1 MATVTING
9 HTYTDDANPTTGL
22 GGGGHRA
29 RFIPLISDVVTVLG
43 TVAANG
49 SLTIN
54 RALASNASGQVV
66 ASSVTSTELGYLS
79 GVTSALQTQLNA
91 KAALAANNTFTAKQT
106 LTGAEQLLAG
116 SATGANPPGRTISVQ
131 FHEVNNVAQGV
142 GVYQWSSSGA
152 AGPKLAFLRSS
163 SATSGVHGASSYAE
177 FGRLEFFISDGV
189 KFCEGARIS
198 AYPNGTVETDS
209 VPGKL
214 QFWTTATSESTPTLR
229 MALLA
234 NGNLLIGTETDDASG
249 AKLQVAGAV
258 NIASGNAYKINN
270 VQVVGARQSAIANA
284 SVSYTT
290 GNLDTEAE
298 IITALNTTN
307 GKINSIL
314 TALRT
319 HGLIAT

>member
-1 MATVTING
+1 MASVTINS

-66 ASSVTSTELGYLS
+66 AASVTSTELGYLS
-79 GVTSALQTQLNA
+79 GVTSTVQTQLNE
-91 KAALAANNTFTAKQT
+91 KAPIIGPSFYGTVGQQGPFIFSKYGEN
-106 LTGAEQLLAG
+106 
-116 SATGANPPGRTISVQ
+116 SVI
-131 FHEVNNVAQGV
+131 VARR
-142 GVYQWSSSGA
+142 A
-152 AGPKLAFLRSS
+152 
-163 SATSGVHGASSYAE
+163 
-177 FGRLEFFISDGV
+177 
-189 KFCEGARIS
+189 
-198 AYPNGTVETDS
+198 NGTVENPTIALGDETLGQFAAYGYKGGGNWHYAGGIAS
-209 VPGKL
+209 VADAD
-214 QFWTTATSESTPTLR
+214 WETTSKASLRFYTGSGGASSHKMTLNT
-229 MALLA
+229 A
-234 NGNLLIGTETDDASG
+234 GNLLIGTATDDASG
-249 AKLQVAGAV
+249 AKLQVASSV
-258 NIASGNAYKINN
+258 NLAAGNAYKINN
-270 VQVVGARQSAIANA
+270 VQVVGARQAAIANA

-314 TALRT
+314 AALRT
-319 HGLIAT
+319 HGLIAP